1 MTRRHPGQSADLLA
15 IPCPPGMAASLWYDQ
30 AESLLS
36 DHEKQNGEKMKQKT
50 LFDRKI
56 THKIYYSQIS
66 NFKGY
71 KSLSLSNIVVP
82 YLLLKC

>member
-36 DHEKQNGEKMKQKT
+36 DHEKQNGEKLSKRHCLIVKLYT
-50 LFDRKI
+50 RYI
-56 THKIYYSQIS
+56 TV
-66 NFKGY
+66 
-71 KSLSLSNIVVP
+71 KSLTLRGT
-82 YLLLKC
+82 KACH